1 MATLM
6 LENGADIRFIQQMLG
21 HAMLSTT
28 EIYTHVAI
36 HRLKEI
42 HTATHPARLRRAD
55 GDNETDDPDA
65 AASTAQDVL
74 NELKREAD
82 EDGEEA

>member
-6 LENGADIRFIQQMLG
+6 LENGADIRFIQQVLG

-36 HRLKEI
+36 HKLKEI
-42 HTATHPARLRRAD
+42 HTATHPARVQKIGVD
-55 GDNETDDPDA
+55 GGKGAT
-65 AASTAQDVL
+65 
-74 NELKREAD
+74 
-82 EDGEEA
+82 EEALLAALAAEQEEESEES